1 MDCDVLIVGGGPAG
15 MTAAIYLA
23 RAGFQTILLDPSGGG
38 GLASTTDMIHNYPGF
53 PGGVSGFGLMESMA
67 EQAKAFGARIMYG
80 EVLDIRRNNGSFFA
94 RTSSGE
100 YVSRAVIYA
109 AGTTPRKLGVPGEG
123 ELMGKGVSFCATCD
137 GPLYKDKVVAVVGGG
152 DSALTETEFLTRFA
166 RKVILIHR
174 RDRFRAGQA
183 AIKRI
188 EGHPKIDLML
198 SSIVTEIRGDGR
210 LTSVLV
216 KNLVSNQIREIS
228 VDGLFLYIGWD
239 PNVAPIRHLVD
250 VTESGHVRTGE
261 DMSTKTPGLFVA
273 GDIRHK
279 PFRQVATAV
288 GDGANA
294 AWSSE
299 RFLMEEGE
307 YIAKQG

>member
-1 MDCDVLIVGGGPAG
+1 M
-15 MTAAIYLA
+15 
-23 RAGFQTILLDPSGGG
+23 
-38 GLASTTDMIHNYPGF
+38 
-53 PGGVSGFGLMESMA
+53 
-67 EQAKAFGARIMYG
+67 
-80 EVLDIRRNNGSFFA
+80 
-94 RTSSGE
+94 
-100 YVSRAVIYA
+100 
-109 AGTTPRKLGVPGEG
+109 
-123 ELMGKGVSFCATCD
+123 
-137 GPLYKDKVVAVVGGG
+137 
-152 DSALTETEFLTRFA
+152 
-166 RKVILIHR
+166 
-174 RDRFRAGQA
+174 
-183 AIKRI
+183 
-188 EGHPKIDLML
+188 
-198 SSIVTEIRGDGR
+198 
-210 LTSVLV
+210 TSVLV